1 MKSENEPPKHRHNT
15 RKTSLHHSTLAV
27 SPMCVTPC
35 NTTAPPPPRILA
47 VNEHPQQLHVP
58 QVGGKSGPLD
68 ATINECSEDFA
79 VPVSSQDNITPI
91 VVSDS
96 PPQSAIVDTILPVCS
111 STPDE
116 HGVPTP
122 TSVTSTEVTP
132 TTCSSSFLND
142 NTSVPVLPHDT
153 LTELQ
158 VNTSGPCAMSTTN
171 DFLAEPQQNTG
182 SHTSISGSPTS
193 SCTTVSQPR
202 RTKSKV
208 EEDVQV
214 CLDIAVGLCEASS
227 ARIHK
232 ERSVSGVTQPKASK
246 IPKTSKT
253 TPSSQT
259 DAPTVIALGSTS
271 HTPQSASSAPVSL
284 SQALTE
290 RQNQGGNARIA
301 MTAMQKLLWK
311 HKQEKQEM
319 EKKHQADIDHLKEE
333 CWKEKEAAVTFNQSS
348 SNVSLCTLSPSKQVK
363 VLPSGTWEDYCGRSA
378 REKEERTHLLEHCT
392 YVKLHMNLSHS
403 EWHLLCSLL
412 HIPERKKA
420 ILQCMKQHCSWAQV
434 SPMRNGFNGA
444 YASCY
449 AVFQSLVER
458 ATKQHLWD
466 LHGLNHILVKGFI
479 DGRQLW
485 GKNLFYGM
493 SLASVTQTDRQV
505 QENTCGRRTGI
516 HLTSTPTTLLPLH
529 TPLYLT
535 SVLCATAVL
544 LYPHPCALA

>member
-1 MKSENEPPKHRHNT
+1 MTRPSDPSVISSQKKLRSPKTNPKHRHNT
-15 RKTSLHHSTLAV
+15 RKTSLRHSTLAV

-35 NTTAPPPPRILA
+35 NTTAPPPPPRILA

-68 ATINECSEDFA
+68 TTTINECSEDFA

-111 STPDE
+111 STSDE

-142 NTSVPVLPHDT
+142 NTSVLPHDT

-171 DFLAEPQQNTG
+171 DFLAEPQQNTDFNIWFTHFFLYN
-182 SHTSISGSPTS
+182 SVTTTKNQVESCMDVINHSFAFEQCAPEEKLLLSKWKDLNSEELNSIL
-193 SCTTVSQPR
+193 
-202 RTKSKV
+202 
-208 EEDVQV
+208 EF
-214 CLDIAVGLCEASS
+214 CEG
-227 ARIHK
+227 H
-232 ERSVSGVTQPKASK
+232 PK
-246 IPKTSKT
+246 
-253 TPSSQT
+253 
-259 DAPTVIALGSTS
+259 
-271 HTPQSASSAPVSL
+271 VSL
-284 SQALTE
+284 MSSHLKLLRQEIEERKIEVLKQEKQQTLTE

-449 AVFQSLVER
+449 PSS
-458 ATKQHLWD
+458 
-466 LHGLNHILVKGFI
+466 I
-479 DGRQLW
+479 
-485 GKNLFYGM
+485 
-493 SLASVTQTDRQV
+493 
-505 QENTCGRRTGI
+505 CGT
-516 HLTSTPTTLLPLH
+516 
-529 TPLYLT
+529 YM
-535 SVLCATAVL
+535 V
-544 LYPHPCALA
+544 